1 MFSGSPLPFASRFK
15 RFFSSKGFV
24 SLAERMRLRLKS
36 GLSEEARRRQASE
49 STNTGSLFVPP
60 GHFYSPIANLADV
73 RRDETRIFEME
84 TRLVPGIQLHEREQT
99 SLLQVLLS
107 YYGDLPFDDFPSG
120 NLRYGYNNPSYSYSD
135 GIFLYSII
143 RHFRP
148 RRIIEVGSGYSSC
161 LMLDVNDLFFGGHI
175 KCEFIDPYPELL
187 LSLLKTGEVE
197 KITYHRCRLQDVS
210 LDKFEALGEN
220 DILFIDSTH
229 VAKVGSDVNHLFF
242 EVLPILKPG
251 VLIHIHDIFY
261 PFEYPRSWIYEG
273 RNWSEAYLLRAFL
286 QFNEGFKIVLFN
298 TFLEHFHRDFFLKNM
313 PLCLKNE
320 GGSIWLRRTSQRAE
334 V

>member
-1 MFSGSPLPFASRFK
+1 
-15 RFFSSKGFV
+15 
-24 SLAERMRLRLKS
+24 MRLNLKS
-36 GLSEEARRRQASE
+36 RLWEKVRTFRQAGE
-49 STNTGSLFVPP
+49 STNTDSLFVPP

-73 RRDETRIFEME
+73 RRDETRIFKKER
-84 TRLVPGIQLHEREQT
+84 RLGPGIQLREEEQT
-99 SLLQVLLS
+99 RLLQMLVK
-107 YYGDLPFDDFPSG
+107 YYEELPFDDSPRGS
-120 NLRYGYNNPSYSYSD
+120 LRYGYNNPAYSYSD

-148 RRIIEVGSGYSSC
+148 KRIIEVGSGHSSC
-161 LMLDVNDLFFGGHI
+161 LMLDVNDLFFGGQI

-187 LSLLKTGEVE
+187 LSLLKKGEAE

-210 LDKFEALGEN
+210 LDKFEALEDN

-229 VAKVGSDVNHLFF
+229 VTKVGSDVNHLFF

-251 VLIHIHDIFY
+251 VLVHLHDIFY
-261 PFEYPRSWIYEG
+261 PFEYPKSWIYEG

-298 TFLEHFHRDFFLKNM
+298 TFLEHFHRDFFLRRM

-320 GGSIWLRRTSQRAE
+320 GGSIWLKRTSKREE